1 MKPVKRGISTLHKNL
16 YVRLFSIAL
25 LLGIA
30 SAPAEQVRASIATQ
44 HLSSA
49 PDPHLLEEALNAI
62 SCAQSAGYGAQAQN
76 LTLIDYRIPST
87 QKRLWVINIATGQVI
102 YHEHVAHGRNSGENY
117 ARHFSNTEG
126 SNQSSLGLYL
136 TQETYVGGNGY
147 SLRLNGLEPGINDM
161 ARKRAIV
168 MHGAPYVNP
177 DMAARQGRL
186 GRSLGCP
193 ALRGVVAGPIIN
205 TIKQGNF
212 LYAYYPDSAWLRQS
226 RFAQCKAKARL
237 QSAQR

>member
-1 MKPVKRGISTLHKNL
+1 MAAV
-16 YVRLFSIAL
+16 
-25 LLGIA
+25 
-30 SAPAEQVRASIATQ
+30 
-44 HLSSA
+44 
-49 PDPHLLEEALNAI
+49 
-62 SCAQSAGYGAQAQN
+62 SCAQSSGYGTAAQS

-87 QKRLWVINIATGQVI
+87 QKRLWVIDLASGRIL

-117 ARHFSNTEG
+117 ATHFSNAEG

-177 DMAARQGRL
+177 DMALRQGRL

-193 ALRGVVAGPIIN
+193 ALRGIVAGPIIN
-205 TIKQGNF
+205 QIKGGNF
-212 LYAYYPDSAWLRQS
+212 LYAYYPDEKWLNQS
-226 RFAQCKAKARL
+226 RFLKCKAKAHL

>member
-1 MKPVKRGISTLHKNL
+1 MLITL
-16 YVRLFSIAL
+16 V
-25 LLGIA
+25 
-30 SAPAEQVRASIATQ
+30 SAPLLQAHASISPD
-44 HLSSA
+44 LSGR
-49 PDPHLLEEALNAI
+49 PDPLLLEEAMAAM
-62 SCAQSAGYGAQAQN
+62 SCAQASGFGAQAQS

-87 QKRLWVINIATGQVI
+87 QKRLWVIDLVSGRVI

-177 DMAARQGRL
+177 DMASRQGRL

-193 ALRGVVAGPIIN
+193 ALRGIVAGPIIN
-205 TIKQGNF
+205 KIKQGNF
-212 LYAYYPDSAWLRQS
+212 LYAYYPDEKWLRQS
-226 RFAQCKAKARL
+226 RFINCKATERQ
-237 QSAQR
+237 QSVQR